1 MKKYLKLLETV
12 SLFHNIKTD
21 DLLKIIN
28 CLGAHIKD
36 YKKDDII
43 QLAGEPVTQV
53 GIILAGKIQVIRED
67 FIGNRL
73 ILADL
78 SEGDLFSETFA
89 FADVEHSPV
98 SVLASSDCRILAIS
112 FQSMVRCCSSACDFH
127 FKLIENMLK
136 IVAEKN
142 IRLNEKIILLSRRTI
157 REKVLYYLLAES
169 GKSEN
174 RIITIPF
181 NRNELADY
189 ICVDRSALSR
199 ELCKMR
205 NEGMIDFHKNRFKLL
220 DIDKIKNVIGED

>member
-28 CLGAHIKD
+28 CLGSNIKD

-78 SEGDLFSETFA
+78 SEGDLFSETL
-89 FADVEHSPV
+89 HLPT
-98 SVLASSDCRILAIS
+98 
-112 FQSMVRCCSSACDFH
+112 
-127 FKLIENMLK
+127 
-136 IVAEKN
+136 
-142 IRLNEKIILLSRRTI
+142 LSIARYR
-157 REKVLYYLLAES
+157 S
-169 GKSEN
+169 GIFGLQNSCN
-174 RIITIPF
+174 F
-181 NRNELADY
+181 
-189 ICVDRSALSR
+189 LS
-199 ELCKMR
+199 KY
-205 NEGMIDFHKNRFKLL
+205 G
-220 DIDKIKNVIGED
+220 

>member
-1 MKKYLKLLETV
+1 
-12 SLFHNIKTD
+12 
-21 DLLKIIN
+21 
-28 CLGAHIKD
+28 
-36 YKKDDII
+36 
-43 QLAGEPVTQV
+43 
-53 GIILAGKIQVIRED
+53 
-67 FIGNRL
+67 
-73 ILADL
+73 
-78 SEGDLFSETFA
+78 
-89 FADVEHSPV
+89 
-98 SVLASSDCRILAIS
+98 
-112 FQSMVRCCSSACDFH
+112 MVRCCSSACDFH

-205 NEGMIDFHKNRFKLL
+205 NEGIIDFHKNRFKLL